1 MCHPIV
7 LWQAFQ
13 QNGLNQEN
21 KSGMKL
27 LTACPICKSEQ
38 IGPYAMK
45 YEKDFPHNSR
55 TICKSCGIVFA
66 NPVADEQELNAF
78 YKNYYDKGNFG
89 DLQYKQK
96 TIQQFNSIQS
106 SSKDGLLSIDKNIK
120 YYSGNGCFLDVGF
133 GLGVH
138 LYMAQKLGYKVYGT
152 ELDSDCINFVA
163 PYLPNAQLF
172 NGDLL
177 SANYENNYFMTNKNI
192 KEIKNIII
200 NYLMDKHLVNRDSNL
215 LKVDEY
221 KVEKNEN
228 DQEVFIQVRS
238 LEQYKIV
245 KENSSFN
252 VMYEDKE
259 ICEIADDND
268 IYMLPKIM
276 YDEYFEEE
284 DKYVDMVKNIC
295 VSELGALNRYNN
307 KNNRLDRNNSNTS
320 KNC

>member
-1 MCHPIV
+1 
-7 LWQAFQ
+7 
-13 QNGLNQEN
+13 
-21 KSGMKL
+21 MKL

-45 YEKDFPHNSR
+45 FQKGFPHISR

-177 SANYENNYFMTNKNI
+177 SANYENNYFDLINICHVIEHLIDPNSCLAELNRIVKTEGLIIVSTPNIGAIAYKLYRAFNFINFRVPLIVDGLEHTVIFNQKNLRTVIENHGFVIVDQYTESVNDSFTNIWKSNLSLRKKVVRYLQTFVKVNQVVIAKKYKNI
-192 KEIKNIII
+192 
-200 NYLMDKHLVNRDSNL
+200 
-215 LKVDEY
+215 
-221 KVEKNEN
+221 
-228 DQEVFIQVRS
+228 
-238 LEQYKIV
+238 
-245 KENSSFN
+245 
-252 VMYEDKE
+252 
-259 ICEIADDND
+259 
-268 IYMLPKIM
+268 
-276 YDEYFEEE
+276 
-284 DKYVDMVKNIC
+284 
-295 VSELGALNRYNN
+295 
-307 KNNRLDRNNSNTS
+307 
-320 KNC
+320 